1 MHLLLLPAFL
11 FAALRAI
18 AFFPLGAL
26 PGLVYGLERLRVLRV
41 VVGPDEELLPI
52 ESVADAERAAF
63 EPVDLRM
70 RRLDRVLAE
79 DAGIPPPLHEL
90 GGVKDAV
97 AALKRAAKVRETDVA
112 VAKADMDDKEGAFS
126 RANAAFSKNA
136 SARRKKAKT
145 EAKSAFDK
153 AKNHH
158 EKTRLMNE
166 GTKRAVVRGDGL
178 LRTIKKPRRQ

>member
-90 GGVKDAV
+90 GGV
-97 AALKRAAKVRETDVA
+97 R
-112 VAKADMDDKEGAFS
+112 
-126 RANAAFSKNA
+126 
-136 SARRKKAKT
+136 
-145 EAKSAFDK
+145 
-153 AKNHH
+153 
-158 EKTRLMNE
+158 
-166 GTKRAVVRGDGL
+166 VVRDEVCLQAVRFGRRLVRTL
-178 LRTIKKPRRQ
+178 LRLEGSSI